1 MQNIVKLLS
10 DTILVDLFQK
20 NSKRADIS
28 KNEFDV
34 MIAAYKK
41 DHEHRIDNSNQLTP
55 EQKGKLKELY
65 DDIADG
71 AKEYCQEY
79 LRIEGRLVD

>member
-1 MQNIVKLLS
+1 MRFIV
-10 DTILVDLFQK
+10 DY
-20 NSKRADIS
+20 IS

-41 DHEHRIDNSNQLTP
+41 DHRHRIGNSNQLSP
-55 EQKGKLKELY
+55 EQKGMLKELY
-65 DDIADG
+65 DEITDG
-71 AKEYCQEY
+71 VKEYCQEY